1 MGDGVPACDALLDE
15 MLARERGGVAI
26 ELGVPDAL
34 VVAVGL
40 GGCEAAPD
48 TVPLGLADPEPLLL
62 LLPLAVPASVPV
74 AVEDTDALGESR
86 CEVDCEREPLGLGV
100 PAPDGVLLR
109 VPAALGVAVQLAL
122 RVALRL
128 GDGVAA
134 PEGVA
139 GALGLELAP

>member
-1 MGDGVPACDALLDE
+1 MGDGVPASDALLDE
-15 MLARERGGVAI
+15 MLARARGGAAI

-62 LLPLAVPASVPV
+62 LPLAVPASVPV

-86 CEVDCEREPLGLGV
+86 
-100 PAPDGVLLR
+100 
-109 VPAALGVAVQLAL
+109 
-122 RVALRL
+122 
-128 GDGVAA
+128 
-134 PEGVA
+134 
-139 GALGLELAP
+139 